1 MVVETTAT
9 TTLRLNL
16 VYHPHLTFLMKVHS
30 FLLELSNKQNKQQ
43 KGELIS
49 NSNRHKPQR

>member
-1 MVVETTAT
+1 
-9 TTLRLNL
+9 
-16 VYHPHLTFLMKVHS
+16 MKVPS
-30 FLLELSNKQNKQQ
+30 FRLEQSKKQNKQQ